1 MSISPP
7 SYKQNRLKQ
16 LRAFCKT
23 VETKNISRAAEKLFL
38 TQPTISLR
46 IKALERELEVIMFE
60 RHGPQIRITPDG
72 ELLYEI
78 AKPLLEGIDN
88 LAQTFASKSGRLDSG
103 ELTIVAGESTILYL
117 LPEFVSCFKERHP
130 GIHIKLLNETGRDGL
145 AKLRSDAADF
155 AVGPMVEGQAD
166 LEYKPLFSFEQV
178 LIVLLDHPLTRRNK
192 VTLEDLSPFGLIL
205 PPRQLNHW
213 RTVDLVFEQHGVP
226 YTVVLEA
233 GGWEVIKRYVEQGM
247 GISIVNE
254 VCLTGKEKLVV
265 IPLESYF
272 PRRTYGAVTRRGKF
286 LTPQAQAF
294 LDGMSTFQCSKLPY
308 KLAVAHGRDDDL
320 DPNELDPRHLPTNI
334 DDLD

>member
-38 TQPTISLR
+38 TQPTISLQ
-46 IKALERELEVIMFE
+46 IKALERELDVIVFE

-88 LAQTFASKSGRLDSG
+88 LAQTFASRSGRLDGG

-130 GIHIKLLNETGRDGL
+130 GVHIKLLNETGRDGL

-155 AVGPMVEGQAD
+155 AVGPMVEGQGD
-166 LEYKPLFSFEQV
+166 LEYTPLFSFEQV
-178 LIVLLDHPLTRRNK
+178 LILPLDHPLARRTS
-192 VTLEDLSPFGLIL
+192 VTLQDISPYGLIL

-254 VCLTGKEKLVV
+254 VCLTGKEKLAV
-265 IPLESYF
+265 IPMEDYF

-286 LTPQAQAF
+286 LTPQANAF
-294 LDGMSTFQCSKLPY
+294 LEALSTLQCKLPY
-308 KLAVAHGRDDDL
+308 KLAVAHGREDVS
-320 DPNELDPRHLPTNI
+320 DPNEHDPLHMPEII

>member
-38 TQPTISLR
+38 TQPTISLQ
-46 IKALERELEVIMFE
+46 IKALERELGIIVFE

-88 LAQTFASKSGRLDSG
+88 LSQTFASKSGRLEKG
-103 ELTIVAGESTILYL
+103 ELNIAAGESTILYL
-117 LPEFVSCFKERHP
+117 LPEFIACFKKKYP
-130 GIHIKLLNETGRDGL
+130 GIHIKLHNESGRNGL
-145 AKLRSDAADF
+145 AMLRADQVDF
-155 AVGPMVEGQAD
+155 AVGPMTEGSED
-166 LEYKPLFSFEQV
+166 IEYQPLFSFDTM
-178 LIVLLDHPLTRRNK
+178 LIVPLDHPLARRTK
-192 VTLEDLSPFGLIL
+192 VTLEDISPFGLIL

-213 RTVDLVFEQHGVP
+213 RKVDLVFEQHGVP
-226 YTVVLEA
+226 YKVVLEA

-254 VCLTGKEKLVV
+254 ICLTGKEQLAV
-265 IPLESYF
+265 IPIDKYF
-272 PRRTYGAVTRRGKF
+272 PRRTYGVVTRKGKF
-286 LTPQAQAF
+286 MTPQANTFVNA
-294 LDGMSTFQCSKLPY
+294 MSTLQCKLPY
-308 KLAVAHGRDDDL
+308 KLAVAHGREEDL
-320 DPNELDPRHLPTNI
+320 QEEEPAFVEDIQEIDELD
-334 DDLD
+334 

>member
-1 MSISPP
+1 VSVSPP

-23 VETKNISRAAEKLFL
+23 VETKSISRAADKLFL
-38 TQPTISLR
+38 TQPTISLQ
-46 IKALERELEVIMFE
+46 IKALERELDVVVFE

-78 AKPLLEGIDN
+78 AKPLLDGIDN
-88 LAQTFASKSGRLDSG
+88 LAQTFASRSGRLDSG

-117 LPEFVSCFKERHP
+117 LPEFVSCFKQRHP

-145 AKLRSDAADF
+145 AKLRADEADL
-155 AVGPMVEGQAD
+155 AVGPMVDGQDD
-166 LEYKPLFSFEQV
+166 LDYRPLFAFEQV
-178 LIVLLDHPLTRRNK
+178 LIVPLDHPLARCGR
-192 VTLEDLSPFGLIL
+192 VTLEDISPYGLIL

-213 RTVDLVFEQHGVP
+213 RTVDLVFEQHGVS
-226 YTVVLEA
+226 YDVVLEA

-254 VCLTGKEKLVV
+254 ICLTGKERLAV

-286 LTPQAQAF
+286 LAPPAEAF
-294 LDGMSTFQCSKLPY
+294 LEAMSTLECQLPY
-308 KLAVAHGRDDDL
+308 KLALAHGRDVSETL
-320 DPNELDPRHLPTNI
+320 PAGHQPHLPTNI
-334 DDLD
+334 DDLE

>member
-38 TQPTISLR
+38 TQPTISLQ
-46 IKALERELEVIMFE
+46 IKALERELDVIVFE

-103 ELTIVAGESTILYL
+103 ELTIAAGESTILYL
-117 LPEFVSCFKERHP
+117 LPEFVSCFKEKHP

-145 AKLRSDAADF
+145 AKLRSDEADV
-155 AVGPMVEGQAD
+155 AVGPMVDGQED
-166 LEYKPLFSFEQV
+166 LDYKPLFAFEQV
-178 LIVLLDHPLTRRNK
+178 LIVPLDHPLARRTH
-192 VTLEDLSPFGLIL
+192 VTLEDIGPYGLIL

-213 RTVDLVFEQHGVP
+213 RSVDLVFEQHGVS
-226 YTVVLEA
+226 YTVELEA

-254 VCLTGKEKLVV
+254 ICLTGKEKLAV
-265 IPLESYF
+265 IPLEDYF
-272 PRRTYGAVTRRGKF
+272 PRRTYGAVTRKGKF
-286 LTPQAQAF
+286 LTPPAEAF
-294 LDGMSTFQCSKLPY
+294 LEAMSTLQCKLPY
-308 KLAVAHGRDDDL
+308 KLAVAHSREDVI
-320 DPNELDPRHLPTNI
+320 DPNSLDPRHMPKNI

>member
-38 TQPTISLR
+38 TQPTISLQ
-46 IKALERELEVIMFE
+46 IKALERELDVIVFE

-117 LPEFVSCFKERHP
+117 LPEFVSCFKDRHP

-166 LEYKPLFSFEQV
+166 LDYTPLFAFEQV
-178 LIVLLDHPLTRRNK
+178 LIVPLDHPLARRTR
-192 VTLEDLSPFGLIL
+192 VTLEEISPFGLIL

-226 YTVVLEA
+226 YKVVLEA

-254 VCLTGKEKLVV
+254 ICLTGKERLAV
-265 IPLESYF
+265 IPMEEYF
-272 PRRTYGAVTRRGKF
+272 PRRTYGAVTRKGKF
-286 LTPQAQAF
+286 LTAQAQAF
-294 LDGMSTFQCSKLPY
+294 LDAMSTLQCKLPY
-308 KLAVAHGRDDDL
+308 KLAVAHGREEVLEQDGSASLHLPSNVADL
-320 DPNELDPRHLPTNI
+320 D
-334 DDLD
+334 

>member
-38 TQPTISLR
+38 TQPTISLQ
-46 IKALERELEVIMFE
+46 IKALERELDVIVFE

-88 LAQTFASKSGRLDSG
+88 LAQTFASRSGRLDGG

-117 LPEFVSCFKERHP
+117 LPEFVACFKKQHP
-130 GIHIKLLNETGRDGL
+130 GVHIKLMNETGRDGL

-155 AVGPMVEGQAD
+155 AVGPMVDGQSD
-166 LEYKPLFSFEQV
+166 LVYRPLFSFEQV
-178 LIVLLDHPLTRRNK
+178 LIVPLDHPLTRRST
-192 VTLEDLSPFGLIL
+192 VSLEDVSPYGLIL

-226 YTVVLEA
+226 YSVVLEA

-254 VCLTGKEKLVV
+254 ICLTGKERLTV
-265 IPLESYF
+265 IPLNGYF
-272 PRRTYGAVTRRGKF
+272 PRRTYGTVTRRGKF
-286 LTPQAQAF
+286 MTPQAQAF
-294 LDGMSTFQCSKLPY
+294 LDAMSTLVCKLPY
-308 KLAVAHGRDDDL
+308 KLAVAHSRD
-320 DPNELDPRHLPTNI
+320 ELAEGVGADPRHLPNDI